1 MTDHSILFQH
11 NMVEALQ
18 AGRKTQT
25 RRMLKPQPKTFIRPD
40 SGKECLVYP
49 LKVEGRN
56 YTNIA
61 MGLKTSGVITEQKI
75 PYQTGDRLWV
85 KEAHW
90 ALGHWQETGE
100 LKKNGKPKLAF
111 SRAFNEP
118 VRFAEP
124 DYTKSFPRDTTF
136 GWYKRN
142 SLFHPKADSRTTLL
156 ITDVRVQ
163 RLQDIRSYDALWE
176 GIDRLTEPDGF
187 RDYLSDASTARLAM
201 VPSFKSLI
209 NSING
214 PDTWEQNPWVVAYS
228 FQVQHRNV
236 DKV

>member
-1 MTDHSILFQH
+1 MTDHSILFQP

-25 RRMLKPQPKTFIRPD
+25 RRMLKPQPKTFIRSE

-61 MGLKTSGVITEQKI
+61 MGSKTSGVITEQKI

-100 LKKNGKPKLAF
+100 LKKNGKSKLAF

-118 VRFAEP
+118 VRFTSP
-124 DYTKSFPRDTTF
+124 DYALNFPRASTF

-163 RLQDIRSYDALWE
+163 RLQDISATDAVAE
-176 GIDRLTEPDGF
+176 GIHPSGIGTLHPSQTAIEEF
-187 RDYLSDASTARLAM
+187 RT
-201 VPSFKSLI
+201 LI

-214 PDTWEQNPWVVAYS
+214 PDTWEQNPWVVAYT
-228 FQVQHRNV
+228 FKMEHRNIGRV
-236 DKV
+236 EA